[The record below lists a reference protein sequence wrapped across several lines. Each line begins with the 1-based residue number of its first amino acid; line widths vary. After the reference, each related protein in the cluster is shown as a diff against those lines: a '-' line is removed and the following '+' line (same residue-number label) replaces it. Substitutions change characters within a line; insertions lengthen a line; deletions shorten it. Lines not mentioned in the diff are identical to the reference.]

1 MEYADKVLIRDLVIE
16 AARYYGKYLAGHSFL
31 YVYGNNYFELSFPVD
46 RFKHL
51 TGVNS
56 VLPSKKFYQYSKK
69 GSLTIKQ
76 IYFDLRYFYKTAE
89 RKLPYLKRI
98 TELTTNKVII
108 LKGLKTES
116 VVFKLSLTNTLFT
129 LGLVEKKDINGN
141 AFKNSY
147 VPMSLRVDDKVIDK
161 SKESIYVDFIFSKD
175 DSIGIYDTLLFACKN
190 KIIPNSIKSLIDSMF
205 YK

>member
-1 MEYADKVLIRDLVIE
+1 MEYADKVLIRDLIIE

-31 YVYGNNYFELSFPVD
+31 YVYGNHYFELSFPVD

-56 VLPSKKFYQYSKK
+56 DTPTKLFYQDAKK
-69 GSLTIKQ
+69 GRLTTKQ
-76 IYFDLRYFYKTAE
+76 IYFNQRYFYDLAE

-116 VVFKLSLTNTLFT
+116 V
-129 LGLVEKKDINGN
+129 
-141 AFKNSY
+141 
-147 VPMSLRVDDKVIDK
+147 
-161 SKESIYVDFIFSKD
+161 IF
-175 DSIGIYDTLLFACKN
+175 
-190 KIIPNSIKSLIDSMF
+190 
-205 YK
+205 